1 VVPNE
6 SLAADVI
13 ARLQADE
20 SFTVA
25 AGSSGYGSTAA
36 DSDAEEKPDSGSQ
49 ADVVEGLVGQTAGDE
64 TCTVPR

>member
-1 VVPNE
+1 MPNE

-20 SFTVA
+20 LFTVA
-25 AGSSGYGSTAA
+25 SEHGSIAE
-36 DSDAEEKPDSGSQ
+36 DSDASHGSDSGSKS
-49 ADVVEGLVGQTAGDE
+49 DVVEGLVGQTAGDS